1 MINASERLQAMI
13 DDLLQLSRVNTQGGP
28 LSPSIYRRWRLRVVS
43 DLGPRILS
51 SGGQVVVEALPCV
64 EADPI
69 QIHQVLQNLIG
80 NGLKFHKPGT
90 PPIVRC
96 HAATR
101 SRAGRREWFPSR

>member
-28 LSPSIYRRWRLRVVS
+28 LSPSIYRRWRLVVS

-90 PPIVRC
+90 PPIVKVSGT
-96 HAATR
+96 AYQITGWQ
-101 SRAGRREWFPSR
+101 SEWFPSR